1 MFRYF
6 ALNKPYGLL
15 SQFTNEA
22 GHPGISSLG
31 LGLPSDVWPVG
42 RLDRDSEGL
51 LLLTNDMRYRRALT
65 DPTSNCPKSYWVQI
79 EGDPSEQDVRLMEL
93 PMKLRIKGKEH
104 VTVGARVSLM
114 SDLSIEERTPPIR
127 FRKHIP
133 TRWIQLEIT
142 EGKNRQIRRMTAH
155 VGFPTLRLIRAGIGN
170 LKLEDL
176 KIEPGTVRELDWSM
190 ANRALR

>member
-6 ALNKPYGLL
+6 ALNKPYGVL
-15 SQFTNEA
+15 SQFTDEA
-22 GHPGISSLG
+22 GHPGIASLG
-31 LGLPSDVWPVG
+31 LGLPNDVWPVG

-51 LLLTNDMRYRRALT
+51 LMLTNDMRYRSALT
-65 DPTSNCPKSYWVQI
+65 DPASKCPKNYWVQV
-79 EGDPSEQDVRLMEL
+79 EGDPDEQDLANMEK

-104 VTVGARVSLM
+104 LTVGARVSLM
-114 SDLSIEERTPPIR
+114 SDLSIPERTPPIR

-155 VGFPTLRLIRAGIGN
+155 VGFPTLRLIRAGIGD
-170 LKLEDL
+170 LMLEDL
-176 KIEPGTVRELDWSM
+176 GIDPGIVCELDRSV